1 MKNNAKKRGRAFT
14 IVELVI
20 VIAVI
25 AILAAVLIPAFSGIV
40 DRANRSKALQQARN
54 AWNDVAFT
62 YPSGYDGFAY
72 YKQDINGWYYDD
84 ADAIAKYNVDDKYTV
99 TFDGEDFSVL
109 DWDGTSAGGFR
120 IAESGTGTVVTFDY
134 AGG

>member
-1 MKNNAKKRGRAFT
+1 MKRIKSKRSRAFT

-25 AILAAVLIPAFSGIV
+25 AILAAVLIPTFSGIV

-54 AWNDVAFT
+54 AWNEVAFT
-62 YPSGYDGFAY
+62 YPSGYDGFVY

-84 ADAIAKYNVDDKYTV
+84 ADAIAKFNVDDKYTV
-99 TFDGEDFSVL
+99 TYNGEDFSVL

-120 IAESGTGTVVTFDY
+120 IAGSGTGTVVSFGY
-134 AGG
+134 VGG